1 MICETK
7 DSSSWSVDPD
17 KMCIE
22 CLVLRKEGVTAS
34 KEGVGESDGGGGRLD
49 VGTSLSSCC
58 METGVSG
65 GVESCCGSAWGGE
78 GMVRGKGKE

>member
-7 DSSSWSVDPD
+7 DWSSWSVDPD

-22 CLVLRKEGVTAS
+22 CLVLRKESVTAS
-34 KEGVGESDGGGGRLD
+34 KEGMGESDGGGGRLD

-58 METGVSG
+58 VETGVGG
-65 GVESCCGSAWGGE
+65 GVECWCVSAW
-78 GMVRGKGKE
+78 